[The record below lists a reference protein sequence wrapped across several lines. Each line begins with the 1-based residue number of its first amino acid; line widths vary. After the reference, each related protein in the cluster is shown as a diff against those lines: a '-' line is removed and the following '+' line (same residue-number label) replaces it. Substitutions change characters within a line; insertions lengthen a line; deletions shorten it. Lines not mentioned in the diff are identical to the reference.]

1 MSDDSNKSDDPPQKP
16 GPAAGS
22 GGTGYFAKH
31 PMPDVPPSKPLQWF
45 LLIAFVITGAAYVI
59 GEWNA
64 KSSKQTPDPQAGKL
78 RHLVQNQSDYLA
90 HCKLGNEALAKK
102 HYDQAATEYQLALKS
117 QDNAEGHEFLGQ
129 ALLKKSEPDAAF
141 AQFAEALRIDP
152 GLVNAASKWG
162 VALAAQGKS
171 EEAMRVLEQALQH
184 NPDAGLLHYNLAATL
199 VQMRTDAEGR
209 RRTASAAARPEE
221 IQAAENEAKKL
232 AEDALTHFTKASRN
246 KVDSP
251 AFWCAFGQLLN
262 QLGRYAEAE
271 PLLFR
276 AVSEDAALTTAHFQ
290 LALAEFHLGK
300 YAESIAHYEKVLVLA
315 PDNTDTLNSL
325 ALLYATAT
333 NAEVRTSKMAV
344 QLAIRACEATGNQN
358 ARFMDT
364 LAQSYAA
371 DGDFFQAI
379 AWEDK
384 SIHRSMQLNDQ
395 DLAREFQAR
404 QAHFMD
410 HKSP

>member
-1 MSDDSNKSDDPPQKP
+1 
-16 GPAAGS
+16 
-22 GGTGYFAKH
+22 
-31 PMPDVPPSKPLQWF
+31 V
-45 LLIAFVITGAAYVI
+45 
-59 GEWNA
+59 
-64 KSSKQTPDPQAGKL
+64 GKI
-78 RHLVQNQSDYLA
+78 RQLVQNQSDYLA
-90 HCKLGNEALAKK
+90 HCKLGNEALAQK
-102 HYDQAATEYQLALKS
+102 HYDQAVAEYQLALKS
-117 QDNAEGHEFLGQ
+117 QDTDEGHAFLGQ
-129 ALLKKSEPDAAF
+129 ALLKKGEPDAAF
-141 AQFAEALRIDP
+141 AQFADALRINP
-152 GLVNAASKWG
+152 SSVPAASQWG
-162 VALAAQGKS
+162 LALAAQGKS
-171 EEAMRVLEQALQH
+171 EEAMRVLQQALQH

-209 RRTASAAARPEE
+209 RRTASAAAKPEE
-221 IQAAENEAKKL
+221 IQAAETDAKKL
-232 AEDALTHFTKASRN
+232 ADEALTHFTKASRN

-251 AFWCAFGQLLN
+251 AFWCAYGQLLN

-271 PLLFR
+271 PFLLR
-276 AVSEDAALTTAHFQ
+276 AVSDDPALTTAHFQ
-290 LALAEFHLGK
+290 LALAQFHSGK
-300 YAESIAHYEKVLVLA
+300 YAEAIAHYNNVLVLA
-315 PDNTDTLNSL
+315 PDNTDALNSL
-325 ALLYATAT
+325 AVLYATAT

-384 SIHRSMQLNDQ
+384 AIHRAMQLNDQ

-410 HKSP
+410 HKIP